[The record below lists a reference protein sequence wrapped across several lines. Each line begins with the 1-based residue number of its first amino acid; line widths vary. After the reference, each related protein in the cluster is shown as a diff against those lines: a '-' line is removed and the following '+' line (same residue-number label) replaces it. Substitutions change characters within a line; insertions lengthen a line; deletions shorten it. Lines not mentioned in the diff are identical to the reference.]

1 MTSVDSQRLGRARWV
16 VMGLGLAAVLG
27 GGFAIWRGAGE
38 SAVSAQA
45 PAGASTSGAG
55 VALVPASRPA
65 GAQLRIVRL
74 TASPHDV
81 PVGGRVVLGCEV
93 EGGSGEASAR
103 RYTWVAARGRLEQE
117 NGPAAVWVAPKTPGL
132 QQVGVLVKEGD
143 VQVKQTLMLHVHVPT
158 PEDLATLMK
167 EGDWKQERE
176 RTLAEREAAEAK
188 LAALGEVVAKRETRE
203 DRLRAY
209 YALEDLAALQ
219 LDEGRY
225 EEALRSYEELL
236 GSHLETDPKRKP
248 FLAGKASALFALGRE
263 DEALRVYAQAGEENL
278 PMSHYYAGLLLE
290 ARGQLPEALE
300 AYGRAAEANRWFAD
314 PLLRQAQMMLRQ
326 GRSAQEVVELLIQAS
341 PRFGRELL
349 LERLAT
355 DPQFAAVNQALTASG
370 RAAELEDRRPI
381 ETRLP
386 EPPKPPEPGRTA
398 VITPEP

>member
-1 MTSVDSQRLGRARWV
+1 
-16 VMGLGLAAVLG
+16 MGLGLATALGVGLAV
-27 GGFAIWRGAGE
+27 WSGAGE
-38 SAVSAQA
+38 STVPEPSPAGASASGTGVEPTQASRSAQA
-45 PAGASTSGAG
+45 P
-55 VALVPASRPA
+55 
-65 GAQLRIVRL
+65 LRIVRL

-81 PVGGRVVLGCEV
+81 PVGGRVALGCEV
-93 EGGSGEASAR
+93 DGGSGEASAR

-117 NGPAAVWVAPKTPGL
+117 NGPAASWVAPKTPGL
-132 QQVGVLVKEGD
+132 YQVGVLVQEGD
-143 VQVKQTLMLHVHVPT
+143 AQVKQTLMLHVHVPT
-158 PEDLATLMK
+158 PEDLLALMK
-167 EGDWKQERE
+167 DSDWKRARE
-176 RTLAEREAAEAK
+176 QTSAQRAEAEAK

-209 YALEDLAALQ
+209 FALADLAALQ

-263 DEALRVYAQAGEENL
+263 DEALRFYAQAGDENL

-290 ARGQLPEALE
+290 ARGQLPEALA
-300 AYGRAAEANRWFAD
+300 AYGKAAEANRWFAD
-314 PLLRQAQMMLRQ
+314 PLLRQAEMMLRQ
-326 GRSAQEVVELLIQAS
+326 GRPAQEVIELLVTAS

-349 LERLAT
+349 LERLAS
-355 DPQFAAVNQALTASG
+355 DPRFAALNQALAASG
-370 RAAELEDRRPI
+370 RAAELEERRPI

-398 VITPEP
+398 VITREE

>member
-1 MTSVDSQRLGRARWV
+1 MKSAASQRPGRAWWV

-27 GGFAIWRGAGE
+27 GGFAVWSGAGE
-38 SAVSAQA
+38 PPVLERA
-45 PAGASTSGAG
+45 PAGASTSRAG
-55 VALVPASRPA
+55 GEPASASPPA
-65 GAQLRIVRL
+65 GAPLRIVRL

-132 QQVGVLVKEGD
+132 HQVGVLVQEGGS
-143 VQVKQTLMLHVHVPT
+143 QVKQTVMLHVHVPT
-158 PEDLATLMK
+158 PEDLLALMK
-167 EGDWKQERE
+167 DSDWKQARE
-176 RTLAEREAAEAK
+176 QTQAQREAADAK

-209 YALEDLAALQ
+209 FALADLAALQ

-263 DEALRVYAQAGEENL
+263 DEALRIYAQAGDENL

-290 ARGQLPEALE
+290 ARGQLPEALA
-300 AYGRAAEANRWFAD
+300 AYGKAAEANRWFAD
-314 PLLRQAQMMLRQ
+314 PLLRQAELMLRQ
-326 GRSAQEVVELLIQAS
+326 GRPAQEVVELLVTAS

-355 DPQFAAVNQALTASG
+355 DPRFAALNQALGASG
-370 RAAELEDRRPI
+370 RAGELEERRPI

-398 VITPEP
+398 VIVPEE